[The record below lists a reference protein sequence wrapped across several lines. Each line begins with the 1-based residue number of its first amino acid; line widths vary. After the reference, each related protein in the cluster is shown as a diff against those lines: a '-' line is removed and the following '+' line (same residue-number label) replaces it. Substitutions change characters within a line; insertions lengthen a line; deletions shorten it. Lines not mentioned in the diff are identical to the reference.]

1 VGNENEP
8 QTGKGFVGI
17 KGRRIVELHGP
28 DGELKEKREGD
39 NVVVVN
45 GVSKLAEFLNSAN
58 AAASTFTFG
67 YLAIG
72 TDATSESS
80 ADTDLGTET
89 GRHTSV
95 VSYISAAI
103 YQVKGTFAAG
113 SGTGAIVE
121 YGLFNS
127 NTNGTLFSRDTEAVI
142 NKGAGDTLTV
152 TAQYT
157 FSG

>member
-1 VGNENEP
+1 MESNGG
-8 QTGKGFVGI
+8 QTGKFVGI
-17 KGRRIVELHGP
+17 KGRWFIELHGP
-28 DGELKEKREGD
+28 TGELKEKREGD

-67 YLAIG
+67 YIG
-72 TDATSESS
+72 VGSDATAENS
-80 ADTDLGTET
+80 ADTALGTEL
-89 GRHTSV
+89 GRHTGV
-95 VSYISAAI
+95 VSYVSAAI
-103 YQVKGTFAAG
+103 YQVKATLAAG

-127 NTNGTLFSRDTEAVI
+127 NTNGTLFARDTEAVI